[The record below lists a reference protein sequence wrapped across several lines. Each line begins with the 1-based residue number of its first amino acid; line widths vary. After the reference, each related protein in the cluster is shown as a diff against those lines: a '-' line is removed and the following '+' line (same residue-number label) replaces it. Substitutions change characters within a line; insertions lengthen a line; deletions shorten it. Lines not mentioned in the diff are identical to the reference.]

1 MERTAS
7 DPIKIAVFCSGISRG
22 SNLEAM
28 FRYFQQHNL
37 PVRIALAVFSRPD
50 SPAYALAGK
59 LGICTTVV
67 STRNMERFESE
78 ALAVCQQN
86 GIELIAL
93 AGFMKQLSERFIKAV
108 QIPILNIH
116 PALLPKYGGKGMF
129 GLAVHK
135 AVFASKDKLSGASI
149 HLVDPDYD
157 HGRVLAQKSIDI
169 SDCTTCEEV
178 AAKVLTCE
186 HELYG
191 QTIYDFLSGKI
202 A

>member
-1 MERTAS
+1 MH
-7 DPIKIAVFCSGISRG
+7 
-22 SNLEAM
+22 
-28 FRYFQQHNL
+28 RYFVKHDL
-37 PVRIALAVFSRPD
+37 PVRISLAVFNRSD
-50 SPAYALAGK
+50 SPACALAGK
-59 LGICTTVV
+59 LGIC
-67 STRNMERFESE
+67 SAIIPTRDMVQFEHKVLE
-78 ALAVCQQN
+78 ICQQN
-86 GIELIAL
+86 SIELIAL

-149 HLVDPDYD
+149 HLVDPVYD
-157 HGRVLAQKSIDI
+157 HGKVLAQKTIDV

-191 QTIYDFLSGKI
+191 QTIYDFLSGKL